1 MSRDP
6 ETIQREI
13 EQAREALAETFDAL
27 AERAS
32 PRRAAERG
40 RQALADMARSP
51 QAQKAYAVGAV
62 VVALLV
68 ARRVQRARRARKRAR
83 QAGHGTR

>member
-32 PRRAAERG
+32 PRRVAERG
-40 RQALADMARSP
+40 RAALAEAARSP
-51 QAQKAYAVGAV
+51 QAQKVYLAGAV
-62 VVALLV
+62 LVTLLV
-68 ARRVQRARRARKRAR
+68 ARRIRRARRARRSGG
-83 QAGHGTR
+83 AGAAED

>member
-13 EQAREALAETFDAL
+13 EQARAALAETFDAL

-32 PRRAAERG
+32 PKRLAERG
-40 RQALADMARSP
+40 RQRLLDKARSP
-51 QAQKAYAVGAV
+51 QGTAIAAAVGAV
-62 VVALLV
+62 TFLV
-68 ARRVQRARRARKRAR
+68 AAQRIRRSRARRRDARR
-83 QAGHGTR
+83 